1 MTIENSTKI
10 INTQKSIKRMK
21 WKSVKSSLYSGYIQE
36 YNYELNTWQNI
47 KVCNYLNLNVKNII
61 NNIFNRIRNLFKK

>member
-1 MTIENSTKI
+1 MIIQTPIKIMTTKK
-10 INTQKSIKRMK
+10 TIKRMK
-21 WKSVKSSLYSGYIQE
+21 WKSVKSPLYSGYIQE

-61 NNIFNRIRNLFKK
+61 KNIFNKIRNLFKG

>member
-1 MTIENSTKI
+1 MTTENSTKI
-10 INTQKSIKRMK
+10 TNTQKSIKRMK